1 MHRSEKKDAWAEW
14 IVENALVEFSMDHL
28 KSMGNIVV
36 KQEGEFKEQQQVL
49 MFKILSNPKVF
60 ENTVI

>member
-1 MHRSEKKDAWAEW
+1 
-14 IVENALVEFSMDHL
+14 
-28 KSMGNIVV
+28 MGNIVV

-49 MFKILSNPKVF
+49 MFKILSNPKVL